1 MGWRLQPEGCN
12 ALAGLRGLLSEEYH
26 VFTAAIESDMHC
38 GDVYGLVNPAL
49 VSEKYKEFARIL
61 FDWRAEKIVEVG
73 PVDMLIQ
80 LGELTE
86 GPGRKSTKEL
96 WTSDMEEQAIAAAE
110 MLAMWPCNDYRLCY
124 ASEYHSGTESK
135 TENMVV
141 DKLKLNHNRKAD
153 IKSTQR
159 LEILGVKIHARHYV
173 GSSSTPHGKQSQLAK
188 AATTDILRGVYRDYP
203 GADIYLRAH
212 THEYAVAGNDLYT
225 AYNNPCLKWPLGE
238 FGQKIDRAWYTMGL
252 QVLRV
257 RARDDWDM
265 QQYLLR
271 VRLPEEVYATVA

>member
-1 MGWRLQPEGCN
+1 M
-12 ALAGLRGLLSEEYH
+12 
-26 VFTAAIESDMHC
+26 FTMVSESDSHC
-38 GDVYGLVNPAL
+38 GDVFGLVNPAN

-61 FDWRAEKIVEVG
+61 FDWRVEQIHKIG
-73 PVDMLIQ
+73 RVDMVLH

-86 GPGRKSTKEL
+86 GPGHKSTLEL
-96 WTSDMEEQAIAAAE
+96 WTTDMEEQAEASAE
-110 MLAMWPCNDYRLCY
+110 MLAMWPCDDFRLCR
-124 ASEYHSGTESK
+124 ASKYHTGTDSK

-141 DKLKLNHNRKAD
+141 DKLKIMGRRAD
-153 IKSTQR
+153 IKAVQR
-159 LEILGVKIHARHYV
+159 LEILGLKINGKHQV
-173 GSSSTPHGKQSQLAK
+173 GASSTPYGKQSQLAK